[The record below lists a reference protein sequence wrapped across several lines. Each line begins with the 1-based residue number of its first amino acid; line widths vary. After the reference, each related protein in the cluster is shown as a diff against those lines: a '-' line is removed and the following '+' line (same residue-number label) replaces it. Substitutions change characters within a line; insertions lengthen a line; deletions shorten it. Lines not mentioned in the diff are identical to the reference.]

1 MYPYIKRFFDFTA
14 ALIGLILVSP
24 ILLVVIIL
32 LYFVN
37 SGKPFYFQERPGKN
51 GKIFTIMKL
60 KSMNDDKDE
69 NGELLPDLERITK
82 IGNFVRNTSL
92 DEIPQLLNVLKGEMS
107 FIGPRPLL
115 VKYLPLYNEYQRR
128 RHDVRPGITG
138 LAQVNGRNTISWDK
152 RFAYDINYVENLS
165 FSNDLK
171 IFWLTLLKVLRRDDI
186 TTDTSSTLSMEHFNG
201 SN

>member
-60 KSMNDDKDE
+60 KSMNDNKDE
-69 NGELLPDLERITK
+69 NGEFLPDLERITK

-115 VKYLPLYNEYQRR
+115 VKYLPLYNEFQRR